1 MDRLAFLAAS
11 AGALV
16 APRALLGGTPVALV
30 TADLESRVVAYELP
44 NMRRLRTIPTVELPR
59 AIEQIGNVAL
69 VAHSEVGTVTLIDGA
84 SLRVRKVLRGFGE
97 PRYAAAAHDGRHA
110 FVTDSARGEVVVV
123 DVIAGRV
130 VARVDVGG
138 PARHVSLNRAGRRL
152 WTALGMKARHIAVVD
167 VADPAR
173 PRLVRRFEAPWLAH
187 DVGFAT
193 RDRAWVTSGSERE
206 LALYDP
212 RTGELLERL
221 PAGAPPQHVTF
232 LGGSAFVSSGDDG
245 TLERRDVRDGF
256 VVRRSR
262 IPVGSYNVQEAG
274 GLVLTPSLSAGTLC
288 VADRYG
294 RVIHRVQAARSS
306 HDACFLMA
314 R

>member
-16 APRALLGGTPVALV
+16 APRVLLGGTPVALV

-44 NMRRLRTIPTVELPR
+44 SMRRLRAIPTVELPR
-59 AIEQIGNVAL
+59 AVEQVGNVAL
-69 VAHSEVGTVTLIDGA
+69 VAHSESGAVTLIDGA
-84 SLRVRKVLRGFGE
+84 TLRVRKVLRGFGE
-97 PRYAAAAHDGRHA
+97 PRYAAASHDGRHA
-110 FVTDSARGEVVVV
+110 FVTDSGSGEVAVV
-123 DVIAGRV
+123 DVLAGRV

-152 WTALGMKARHIAVVD
+152 WVALGMKARHVAVVD
-167 VADPAR
+167 VADPLG
-173 PRLVRRFEAPWLAH
+173 PRLVRRFRPPWLAH

-206 LALYDP
+206 VALYDP
-212 RTGELLERL
+212 RTGELVRRL
-221 PAGAPPQHVTF
+221 PAAAPPQHVTF
-232 LGGSAFVSSGDDG
+232 LAGAAFVSSGDDG
-245 TLERRDVRDGF
+245 TLERRNVRDGL
-256 VVRRSR
+256 VAGRSR
-262 IPVGSYNVQEAG
+262 IPFGSYNVQEAG

-288 VADRYG
+288 VADRRG
-294 RVIHRVQAARSS
+294 RVIRCVRAARSS
-306 HDACFLMA
+306 HDACLVMA